1 MKYLRLLVSAGIR
14 NNFSSRSVAIIWYG
28 VSLLLVAGLIAL
40 FGILLISPELEKP
53 NPEVAKLHIYLG
65 ITLFSASIIGL
76 GVNLNALGLTSMI
89 REKAKGN
96 IQSLLVTN
104 LELKQIWL
112 AKTLYIFIPGIIAGT
127 IFTLATLLAVN
138 YIYFIPTIGFLS
150 DPWILIISFVI
161 YPAMYFCL
169 GLLVYMVG
177 LINKP
182 VNANIIAQVFL
193 PLFINLVIQVMLRS
207 SIMDYTSWQFVLVN
221 FGFVVTIGVI
231 VIILLPR
238 ISREKV
244 VLSY

>member
-1 MKYLRLLVSAGIR
+1 
-14 NNFSSRSVAIIWYG
+14 
-28 VSLLLVAGLIAL
+28 
-40 FGILLISPELEKP
+40 
-53 NPEVAKLHIYLG
+53 
-65 ITLFSASIIGL
+65 
-76 GVNLNALGLTSMI
+76 
-89 REKAKGN
+89 
-96 IQSLLVTN
+96 
-104 LELKQIWL
+104 
-112 AKTLYIFIPGIIAGT
+112 
-127 IFTLATLLAVN
+127 
-138 YIYFIPTIGFLS
+138 
-150 DPWILIISFVI
+150 
-161 YPAMYFCL
+161 MYFCL

>member
-112 AKTLYIFIPGIIAGT
+112 AKTLSIFIPGIIAGT

-150 DPWILIISFVI
+150 DPWTMDTYNKFCHIS
-161 YPAMYFCL
+161 CH
-169 GLLVYMVG
+169 
-177 LINKP
+177 
-182 VNANIIAQVFL
+182 VFL
-193 PLFINLVIQVMLRS
+193 PG
-207 SIMDYTSWQFVLVN
+207 TSCIH
-221 FGFVVTIGVI
+221 G
-231 VIILLPR
+231 R
-238 ISREKV
+238 AYK
-244 VLSY
+244 